1 MPERKPR
8 AARGVALL
16 AAVAAAGALTV
27 TTPAQALVGDS
38 VADGAHPY
46 AAYVN
51 VGGERACSGV
61 LVDPRWILTA
71 ASCFSDNPLQ
81 PFPAPAGAPRLKT
94 TVTVGVADLT
104 AAGGTRTEVAEIVPR
119 ADRDVVMARLAQP
132 VTGVDP
138 VLLAS
143 QAPAEGETLR
153 VLGYGRTRTAWVP
166 DRLHSGAFTVSAA
179 PDATTVP
186 LASAGGTV
194 CRGDAGGPALR
205 ERDGKVELV
214 ALNSASWQGG
224 CYGTDETETR
234 TGAVEA
240 RVDDLG
246 EWVRQVRA
254 LPQQSQT
261 ASGDFNGDGKA
272 DVIGFYDNGVS
283 PDGTHRSSLYSFLG
297 NATGFA
303 APKNVWTATGGFT
316 WAKSKLTAGDYN
328 GDGKDDVAVLYDG
341 GQSADGKNISSIY
354 TWYSNGT
361 GFAAPQR
368 TWTTPGG
375 FTWDASKVVSGDF
388 NGDRKADIGVFYDR
402 GRGADGVY
410 RSALFA
416 FTSTGTAFGSPT
428 LEWESPGAFR
438 WALSKVTSGDHNG
451 DGRADVSVFY
461 DAGTSSDGRNLSALY
476 TLYSTGANFGA
487 AQRTWLASGGF
498 TWSASKVASGDFNG
512 DGKADVGV
520 FYDRGLAAD
529 GKYGSNLYTFT
540 STGTAFNAPS
550 LKWESTGSFR
560 WGASQFTAGDYNG
573 DRKDDAAVLY
583 DLGTT
588 ADGRKVDG
596 LYSWLSTGTGFG
608 APAARWSG
616 PIG

>member
-1 MPERKPR
+1 MSDRKPR
-8 AARGVALL
+8 AVRGTALL
-16 AAVAAAGALTV
+16 AAVAAAGALTA
-27 TTPAQALVGDS
+27 TGPAQALVGDA
-38 VADGAHPY
+38 VADGTDAFT
-46 AAYVN
+46 AYVN
-51 VGGERACSGV
+51 VGGERACTGA

-71 ASCFSDNPLQ
+71 SSCFSDDPLRAY
-81 PFPAPAGAPRLKT
+81 PVPAGAPRLKT
-94 TVTVGVADLT
+94 TVVVGLADLT
-104 AAGGTRTEVAEIVPR
+104 GTGGTRTEVVEIVPR

-143 QAPAEGETLR
+143 TAPAQGETLR

-179 PDATTVP
+179 PDAGTVRV
-186 LASAGGTV
+186 AGAGGTI

-224 CYGTDETETR
+224 CFGTDETETR
-234 TGAVEA
+234 TDAVEA

-246 EWVRQVRA
+246 DWVRQVRA
-254 LPQQSQT
+254 LPQQSQV
-261 ASGDFNGDGKA
+261 ASGDFDGDGKA
-272 DVIGFYDNGVS
+272 DLVGLYDNGVTH
-283 PDGTHRSSLYSFLG
+283 DGKNRSSLHTFLG

-303 APKNVWTATGGFT
+303 APKNVWTSSGGFA
-316 WAKSKLTAGDYN
+316 WSRSKLTAGDYN
-328 GDGKDDVAVLYDG
+328 GDGKDDVSVFYDG
-341 GQSADGKNISSIY
+341 GQSADGKNISSVY
-354 TWYSNGT
+354 TWYSTGT
-361 GFAAPQR
+361 GFAAPKV

-375 FTWDASKVVSGDF
+375 FTWGASKVASGDF

-402 GRGADGVY
+402 GRDADGVY

-416 FTSTGTAFGSPT
+416 FTSTGAAFGSPT
-428 LEWESPGAFR
+428 LEWESPGSFR
-438 WALSKVTSGDHNG
+438 WSASKFVAGDHNG
-451 DGRADVSVFY
+451 DGKDDVSVFY
-461 DAGTSSDGRNLSALY
+461 DAGTTPEGRNLSALY
-476 TLYSTGANFGA
+476 SWYSTGPGFGG
-487 AQRTWLASGGF
+487 AQRTWSSTGGF
-498 TWSASKVASGDFNG
+498 TWNAGKVASGDFNG

-520 FYDRGLAAD
+520 FYDRGLGAD
-529 GKYGSNLYTFT
+529 GRYGSNLYTFT
-540 STGTAFNAPS
+540 STGTAFGGPS
-550 LKWESTGSFR
+550 LKWESTGAFR
-560 WGASQFTAGDYNG
+560 WSNSQFTAGDYNG

-596 LYSWLSTGTGFG
+596 VYSWLSTGTGFG
-608 APAARWSG
+608 APASRWSG